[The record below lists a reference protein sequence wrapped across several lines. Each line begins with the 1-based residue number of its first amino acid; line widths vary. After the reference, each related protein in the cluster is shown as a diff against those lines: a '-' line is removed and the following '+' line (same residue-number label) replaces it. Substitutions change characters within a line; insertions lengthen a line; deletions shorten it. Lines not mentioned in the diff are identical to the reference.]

1 MKNYAIF
8 NYRTFRFSTVLRND
22 TQVAMK
28 KGSAI
33 ADLEGFLKFKGNFSK
48 YWLQFQNT
56 SSF

>member
-1 MKNYAIF
+1 M
-8 NYRTFRFSTVLRND
+8 LRND

-48 YWLQFQNT
+48 Y
-56 SSF
+56 